1 MAEIVNHDMELIL
14 KGDQKAALRQIVE
27 NRFFALIKLPSK
39 KPDRYISK
47 CSSSVF
53 FARMNSLKNRTCAIR
68 NVGEISVFEE
78 CEHYLTVFFTR
89 GKKDYLKEFF
99 DKGVAAIGIPEI
111 EISYPTVE
119 EFLSFMNDKELV
131 FITNYVE
138 RNGNVEACKIRHFLN
153 DDLQMRRYCAVK
165 ESRLY
170 EESILYDDYYD
181 IKIYLIRKEY
191 EALPAPSCLSP
202 DDIDYYDIKGRILRI
217 LERNSKEFFSDE
229 SDFCVEYETR
239 SDIITALY
247 FATRFHSNPL
257 WDINP
262 ICILNFRIS
271 VFVLPGEVSRLKMSQ
286 LPEEKQTKHKY
297 TEEEYYIDSIFFT
310 SDMCL
315 DLADFEKLID
325 GHFYDFTLA

>member
-1 MAEIVNHDMELIL
+1 MELIL
-14 KGDQKAALRQIVE
+14 KGDQKAALRQIVK

-68 NVGEISVFEE
+68 KVGEISVFEE
-78 CEHYLTVFFTR
+78 CEYYLTVFFTR
-89 GKKDYLKEFF
+89 GKKDYLKDFF

-119 EFLSFMNDKELV
+119 EFLSFMNDMELV

-153 DDLQMRRYCAVK
+153 DDLQMRRNFSK
-165 ESRLY
+165 EF
-170 EESILYDDYYD
+170 ILYDDYYD
-181 IKIYLIRKEY
+181 IKIYLIRE
-191 EALPAPSCLSP
+191 EHEGLPAPSCLSP
-202 DDIDYYDIKGRILRI
+202 DDIYYYDIKGRILRI

-229 SDFCVEYETR
+229 SDYFVEYETR
-239 SDIITALY
+239 SDVITALY

-257 WDINP
+257 WDVNP
-262 ICILNFRIS
+262 VCILNFRIS
-271 VFVLPGEVSRLKMSQ
+271 VFVLPGEVSRQKMSQ
-286 LPEEKQTKHKY
+286 LPDEKKTKHKY

>member
-14 KGDQKAALRQIVE
+14 KGDQKAALRQIVK

-68 NVGEISVFEE
+68 KVGEISVFEE
-78 CEHYLTVFFTR
+78 CEYYLTVFFTR
-89 GKKDYLKEFF
+89 GKKDYLKDFF

-119 EFLSFMNDKELV
+119 EFLSFMNDMELV

-153 DDLQMRRYCAVK
+153 DDLQMRRNFSK
-165 ESRLY
+165 EF
-170 EESILYDDYYD
+170 ILYDDYYD
-181 IKIYLIRKEY
+181 IKIYLIRE
-191 EALPAPSCLSP
+191 EHEGLPAPSCLSP
-202 DDIDYYDIKGRILRI
+202 DDIYYYDIKGRILRI

-229 SDFCVEYETR
+229 SDYFVEYETR
-239 SDIITALY
+239 SDVITALY

-257 WDINP
+257 WDVNP
-262 ICILNFRIS
+262 VCILNFRIS
-271 VFVLPGEVSRLKMSQ
+271 VFVLPGEVSRQKMSQ
-286 LPEEKQTKHKY
+286 LPDEKKTKHKY

>member
-1 MAEIVNHDMELIL
+1 MAEIINHDMELIL

-27 NRFFALIKLPSK
+27 DRFFARIKLPSK
-39 KPDRYISK
+39 KPDKYISK

-53 FARMNSLKNRTCAIR
+53 FANMNSFKNRTCAIR
-68 NVGEISVFEE
+68 KKDELSTFEE
-78 CEHYLTVFFTR
+78 CEYYLTLLFFKGQT
-89 GKKDYLKEFF
+89 DSAKEAF
-99 DKGVAAIGIPEI
+99 DKGLASIGIPEI

-119 EFLSFMNDKELV
+119 EFISFMNDKELV

-138 RNGNVEACKIRHFLN
+138 CNGNVEARKIDHFLN
-153 DDLQMRRYCAVK
+153 DDLLMRRYCV
-165 ESRLY
+165 
-170 EESILYDDYYD
+170 EESILYDEYYD
-181 IKIYLIRKEY
+181 IKIYLIRSEH
-191 EALPAPSCLSP
+191 EDLPVPSSLSP
-202 DDIDYYDIKGRILRI
+202 DDIDFYDIKDRILRI

-239 SDIITALY
+239 SEIIKASY

-257 WDINP
+257 WDVNP

-271 VFVLPGEVSRLKMSQ
+271 VFVLPGEVSRLKMFQ
-286 LPEEKQTKHKY
+286 LSDEKKTKHKY

-315 DLADFEKLID
+315 DLADFEELID
-325 GHFYDFTLA
+325 GHFYDFGLA